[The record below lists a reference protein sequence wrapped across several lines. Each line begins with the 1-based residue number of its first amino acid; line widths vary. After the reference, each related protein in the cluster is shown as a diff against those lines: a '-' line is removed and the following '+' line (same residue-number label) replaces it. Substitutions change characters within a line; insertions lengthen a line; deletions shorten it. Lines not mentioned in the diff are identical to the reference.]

1 MKRRFSAAGLI
12 LSIMMLCV
20 LCVPVHAA
28 GSEVIMYR
36 MYNPNSGEH
45 FFTSDVNE
53 RNSLYLAGWNAEGV
67 GWYAPTSSSVPVYR
81 LYNKNGGEH
90 HYTKNSAE
98 KDLLVSKGWS
108 YEGIGWY
115 SDDKNTVPVYREYNP
130 HAYRNNHNYSVDV
143 NEKKSLVAAGWND
156 EGICW
161 YGCNNDEGLIEA
173 ALPQRNTSSST
184 TPALPAK
191 GTQKYATPYGKKYHL
206 DPNCGG
212 KNSYP
217 ISDEAAA
224 KRGLTPC
231 EKCAQ

>member
-1 MKRRFSAAGLI
+1 MKRRFSAAGLV

-53 RNSLYLAGWNAEGV
+53 RNSLYLVGWNAEGV

-90 HYTKNSAE
+90 HYTTNEAE
-98 KDLLVSKGWS
+98 KKMLVKLGWS
-108 YEGIGWY
+108 DEGIGWY
-115 SDDKNTVPVYREYNP
+115 SDDNHGTPLYRVYNP
-130 HAYRNNHNYSVDV
+130 NAFANNHHYTTNAAEKTMLV
-143 NEKKSLVAAGWND
+143 NRGWRD
-156 EGICW
+156 EGIGW
-161 YGCNNDEGLIEA
+161 YGCNNDEGLTEA

-184 TPALPAK
+184 TPAQPAK

-212 KNSYP
+212 KHSYP
-217 ISDEAAA
+217 TSDEAAA

>member
-1 MKRRFSAAGLI
+1 
-12 LSIMMLCV
+12 MMLCV
-20 LCVPVHAA
+20 LFVPVHAA

-53 RNSLYLAGWNAEGV
+53 RNSLYLVGWNAEGV

-90 HYTKNSAE
+90 HYTTNEAE
-98 KDLLVSKGWS
+98 KKMLVKLGWS
-108 YEGIGWY
+108 DEGIG
-115 SDDKNTVPVYREYNP
+115 
-130 HAYRNNHNYSVDV
+130 
-143 NEKKSLVAAGWND
+143 
-156 EGICW
+156 W
-161 YGCNNDEGLIEA
+161 YGCNNDEGLTEA

-184 TPALPAK
+184 TPAQPAK

-212 KNSYP
+212 KHSYP